1 MLYGAFRFLAVR
13 LSICVIFAGAF
24 LHAICPVDEI
34 VVSGRVENAPV
45 KSSVRVQLL
54 YPNHKAGDS
63 AEVTLERGSFRHE
76 IPDSYAESRS
86 CTDGYVPGK
95 VRPRTKNCGRDP
107 NRG

>member
-45 KSSVRVQLL
+45 KSSVLLLPAAAAEQLL
-54 YPNHKAGDS
+54 YPN
-63 AEVTLERGSFRHE
+63 LE
-76 IPDSYAESRS
+76 PL
-86 CTDGYVPGK
+86 
-95 VRPRTKNCGRDP
+95 RPEGRRFSGLGLQP
-107 NRG
+107 LR